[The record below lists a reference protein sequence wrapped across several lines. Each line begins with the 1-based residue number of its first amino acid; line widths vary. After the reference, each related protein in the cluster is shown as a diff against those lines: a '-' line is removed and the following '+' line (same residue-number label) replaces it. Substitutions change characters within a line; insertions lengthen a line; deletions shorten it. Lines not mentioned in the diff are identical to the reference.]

1 MRGLASTRLQLWRV
15 LLGRRVRRVGAAAR
29 EARRGAGPQN
39 PVESERVHYV
49 RVRRLRAPTAK
60 LVYLFLRDHQ
70 PQSLATIRHT
80 LGISKSA
87 GQDALEELRV
97 AGFVV
102 QDEEYLYWLAGE
114 GKRVG

>member
-1 MRGLASTRLQLWRV
+1 MAGEFDEWEL
-15 LLGRRVRRVGAAAR
+15 LLGRLAEELVRRVPL
-29 EARRGAGPQN
+29 EA
-39 PVESERVHYV
+39 ERVHYE
-49 RVRRLRAPTAK
+49 RIRRLRAPTAK

-80 LGISKSA
+80 LGVSKSA
-87 GQDALEELRV
+87 GQDALEELSG

-114 GKRVG
+114 GKPGG